1 MSILFLSQAPLQHLP
16 PPPTLGPQCQGVTL
30 PSVLQNNPKSLLARS
45 PFRSLMNGW
54 SPQGTCMRDQLS
66 VLILHLGE
74 NCLPSVSLW

>member
-1 MSILFLSQAPLQHLP
+1 MSFYPRHPYSISLLP
-16 PPPTLGPQCQGVTL
+16 RLWGLNAKVS

-66 VLILHLGE
+66 VLMLHLGE